1 MPHQTFKNL
10 FAGLFLATL
19 FFVGLISAGNTAYAV
34 RNDYANLCDELEST
48 SWDRAPHPLAILCPI
63 VRLLNV
69 FVLSAGAFFV
79 LFVFISAIK
88 YALSQGDPK
97 ALEAS
102 KQTLTMAVVGFL
114 VIIGVYTILT
124 ILKNVLGLA
133 DNPITNPFG
142 VLSENL
148 AKLLEKFNISD

>member
-10 FAGLFLATL
+10 FAGLFLATV
-19 FFVGLISAGNTAYAV
+19 FFVGLFSAGNIAYAKME
-34 RNDYANLCDELEST
+34 NDYTQVCKTLETT
-48 SWDRAPHPLAILCPI
+48 SWEDPHPIAIICPI

-88 YALSQGDPK
+88 YALAQGDPK

-124 ILKNVLGLA
+124 IVKNVLGLA

>member
-10 FAGLFLATL
+10 FAGLFLAMV
-19 FFVGLISAGNTAYAV
+19 FFVGSFFAQNTAYAV
-34 RNDYANLCDELEST
+34 RSDYANLCTELEST
-48 SWDRAPHPLAILCPI
+48 SWSGAPHPVAIICPI

-142 VLSENL
+142 VLSQNL
-148 AKLLEKFNISD
+148 ARLLEKFNISD